1 MTYGSLCT
9 GIGGFDLGFDRANM
23 TPLFQCEID
32 KRAQSVLRRHWPGVL
47 LLDDIRKAGKKT
59 CPRVDVICAGTPCQD
74 LSVAGKR
81 GGLAGERSGLFFEF
95 IRIVRE
101 LRPTFVVWENV
112 PGAFSSNAGR
122 DFAAVLRAVAECG
135 ARDIAWRVYDSQYR
149 GLAQRR
155 ERVFLVAD
163 FGGERAGQILF
174 EPACGC
180 RNPPPSREA
189 GQGVAATLRGRT
201 ESSGK
206 GGYAG
211 RGGEDDQNIV
221 TVPSLTASGRGTA
234 RASESRGQ
242 DPLIVAPATSLCLS
256 AKAGKRDDAE
266 SETFIVH
273 TLRAEGHD
281 ASEDGTER
289 GTPLVPV
296 MASGAENANGC
307 GIGVA
312 GGPMFTLD
320 TTGAAAVGPVAYACQ
335 GGAVGE
341 FGTLRAGNGSM
352 TGGIPFIVD
361 QPIAFSNRLGQTD
374 DVTETLRAASH
385 GATPMVGQV
394 AGTLGAN
401 HGNIKAEH
409 AWTGQL
415 QQSPMGVR
423 SLMPIECERLQGF
436 PDGWTEFDDQGK
448 PIADGPRYKMLGN
461 AVSVP
466 VAECIGRRLMEAI
479 A

>member
-174 EPACGC
+174 EPAYGC

-221 TVPSLTASGRGTA
+221 TVPSLTA
-234 RASESRGQ
+234 
-242 DPLIVAPATSLCLS
+242 
-256 AKAGKRDDAE
+256 
-266 SETFIVH
+266 
-273 TLRAEGHD
+273 
-281 ASEDGTER
+281 
-289 GTPLVPV
+289 
-296 MASGAENANGC
+296 
-307 GIGVA
+307 
-312 GGPMFTLD
+312 
-320 TTGAAAVGPVAYACQ
+320 TGAAAVGPVAYACQ

-341 FGTLRAGNGSM
+341 FGTLRAGNGNV

-385 GATPMVGQV
+385 GAIPMVGQV